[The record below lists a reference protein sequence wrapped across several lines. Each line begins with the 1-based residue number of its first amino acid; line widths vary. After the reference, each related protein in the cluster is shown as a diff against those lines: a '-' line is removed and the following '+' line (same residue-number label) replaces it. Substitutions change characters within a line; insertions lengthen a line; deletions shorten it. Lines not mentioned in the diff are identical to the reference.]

1 VGPYIRL
8 IEEAEAS
15 GPLRDEY
22 DAAVGRAGRVFWI
35 LKAMSHRPAVL
46 RAFLELNREVMLEP
60 CGLSESEREL
70 LAIVVSRTNRCSYS
84 LHAHEDLL
92 AALGGPPA
100 ERDGRQQA
108 LERFAVKL
116 TERPAAVGA
125 EDVDLLRGHGL
136 DDAAIH
142 DAIQT
147 IAFFNYAN
155 RIASATGIP
164 DEPPS

>member
-1 VGPYIRL
+1 M

-60 CGLSESEREL
+60 CALSDVEREL
-70 LAIVVSRTNRCSYS
+70 LAIAVSRTNRCGYS
-84 LHAHEDLL
+84 LHAHEDVV

-100 ERDGRQQA
+100 ELDARQRA

-116 TERPAAVGA
+116 TKRPASIGR
-125 EDVDLLRGHGL
+125 EDIDVLRGHDL

-155 RIASATGIP
+155 RIATATGIP
-164 DEPPS
+164 DEPRPP